1 MTNGVLDFIENI
13 QDYEYETISGGEK
26 IEDNFPKSFQLK
38 PYTVKNQGW
47 IMACVG
53 CATATMLEAQF
64 NEEFSEGWDYGRLR
78 NDDENFR
85 GMIHTRTLDYLRKI
99 GGIPKKDFDILKE
112 MPDMKEICEKFPE
125 LDEKAKQF
133 KISAYVKLDN
143 GDTRTGQLK
152 DLQIKKCITETQKPL
167 FAISP
172 RAFGQS
178 HAIVILGW
186 NDEKNQYIIQNSWGL
201 SYGNNGVGSVKK
213 EDICQVYQFIYEPV
227 KLPFNDVTET
237 DWFYNSI
244 KSCYMAGL
252 IKGKTET
259 EFAPQDYLTRA
270 ESCVKDVRL
279 MKKIDTALQTLSKIM
294 NIKIDTLTKLINTK
308 LGE

>member
-1 MTNGVLDFIENI
+1 MNANGVREFIENVR
-13 QDYEYETISGGEK
+13 DYEFEAVTGAEK
-26 IEDNFPKSFQLK
+26 TEKLEDNFPKSFQLP
-38 PYTVKNQGW
+38 PYTIKDQGS

-78 NDDENFR
+78 NDDETFK
-85 GMIHTRTLDYLRKI
+85 GMIHTRTLDYLKKI

-112 MPDMKEICEKFPE
+112 MPDMKSICDEFPE

-133 KISAYVKLDN
+133 KISAYVKLNN

-152 DLQIKKCITETQKPL
+152 DLQIKKCITETKKPL

-186 NDEKNQYIIQNSWGL
+186 NDEKNQYIIQNSWGK
-201 SYGNNGVGSVKK
+201 SYANKGVGSVKK

-227 KLPFNDVTET
+227 KLPFADVRET
-237 DWFYNSI
+237 DWYYDAV

-259 EFAPQDYLTRA
+259 EFKPNDNITRA
-270 ESCVKDVRL
+270 EACAMFERL
-279 MKKIDTALQTLSKIM
+279 MTKTDNALNTL
-294 NIKIDTLTKLINTK
+294 NKLINIK
-308 LGE
+308 NEYE